1 LIVWKERNFP
11 LITKRVT
18 SQDVADQVGVSRTT
32 VSLVLNKV
40 PGAQISDE
48 TRRRVIQAAA
58 ELGYVPDAAARALAS
73 RRAQIIGLVLARGPH
88 HLASDAFIIQILD
101 GLIEVMR
108 NNGMRLLTD
117 IVEPYHQEGTYLDLV
132 RAKRIDGIILSGPRF
147 DDKALRAL
155 EGEGFPTVLMGQLP
169 KTSLYSVDVD
179 NYAAAKIAVA
189 HLINLGHTRIACIT
203 NAPTTYTAAAERL
216 RGYREALEAAGLHF
230 NEEQVRYGDF
240 DPQSGYAQMN
250 SLLDVVPHPTA
261 VFVAS
266 DVVAFGAMAAI
277 RESGL
282 AIPNDIA
289 LVGFDDVPFAK
300 YFDPPLTTMRL
311 PAIELARE
319 ASKLII
325 NLMKDESPD
334 QRHVILSTNLVI
346 RESCGYS
353 ARRVIKE
360 AS

>member
-1 LIVWKERNFP
+1 MEGEKVFL
-11 LITKRVT
+11 TAKRVT

-32 VSLVLNKV
+32 VSFVLNKV
-40 PGAQISDE
+40 PGSQISDD
-48 TRRRVIQAAA
+48 TRRRVVQAAE

-73 RRAQIIGLVLARGPH
+73 RRSQIIGLVLARGHH
-88 HLASDAFIIQILD
+88 HLASDAFITQILD
-101 GLIEVMR
+101 GLIDIVRQNE
-108 NNGMRLLTD
+108 MRLLTD
-117 IVEPYHQEGTYLDLV
+117 IVEPQHQEGTYLELV

-147 DDKALRAL
+147 DDEALQAL
-155 EGEGFPTVLMGQLP
+155 EGDGFPTVLMGQLP
-169 KTSLYSVDVD
+169 NTSLYSVDVD
-179 NYAAAKIAVA
+179 NYAAARMAVA

-203 NAPTTYTAAAERL
+203 NASTTYTAAAERL
-216 RGYREALEAAGLHF
+216 RGYTEEIEAAGLHF
-230 NEEQVRYGDF
+230 HEELVRYGDF
-240 DPQSGYAQMN
+240 DPKSGYEQMK
-250 SLLDVVPHPTA
+250 SLLEINPIPSA

-277 RESGL
+277 REHGL

-325 NLMKDESPD
+325 KLLKDEQPA

-346 RESCGYS
+346 RESCGS
-353 ARRVIKE
+353 NQR
-360 AS
+360 